1 MPPSRPGASNAKP
14 KADTKPKAPSS
25 AHKVPTIVKA
35 PQNISAFKQRKM
47 WDSKFTSKKR
57 TAVAVLGRLNND
69 REETHTATFRM
80 ITDAGPRDHFAD
92 TVTRPLTVTIRFPV
106 TQSLA
111 ATQLEVARNFRWPA
125 SSAIYLQDSHGWDRP
140 LLTDASLQAAFDN
153 WEATSGERN
162 RAKYNALLSEVEDY
176 LGASALEIQL
186 RGAGAAW
193 EIACRNSN
201 HSALSV
207 DFVDSL
213 HGLLSA
219 PFAPATHAA
228 AAIHMLIQVPTTL
241 ARFPRR
247 LIDSLDRAVHVA
259 LTPPPVDDLASLC
272 RGSPAFLAR
281 QPVACLHRLLDTTLP
296 AVQHATL
303 MARSHTDLTLWLLLL
318 RVAPRDEVPETAPNA
333 DEPNEPPSNEEEAQ
347 EDAAAAAAAA
357 AAKAAAAA
365 VPPPEPLCEVSPAA
379 ARAALAS
386 ASGGG
391 RTRTA
396 SILSATE
403 TSKVALAEAALVEP
417 PVYALEEVG
426 LRLGVLELLAALI
439 ALQPTTCGGRLAAA
453 GALPHLSRWLRRS
466 LDDYLKGDEGGAPAP
481 VVEAAAALAA
491 AAEDTRG
498 KAKAKPTEDDEK
510 AADPKAKAAAAA
522 AAAAAATA
530 AEAQAS
536 GMTELQLIDA
546 KRKRSASGSPPA
558 LLLLSVASVLL
569 RLRVGRDHTSEAVA
583 VALIETCAA
592 AALPIHQVMASDC
605 MLIAFLIS
613 SPSIRCSRHDDP

>member
-14 KADTKPKAPSS
+14 KADSKPKAPSS
-25 AHKVPTIVKA
+25 VPKVPAIVKA
-35 PQNISAFKQRKM
+35 PPNISAFKQRKI

-80 ITDAGPRDHFAD
+80 ITEAGPRDHFAD

-140 LLTDASLQAAFDN
+140 LLTESSLQAAFDN

-207 DFVDSL
+207 GFVDSL

-296 AVQHATL
+296 AVQHASL
-303 MARSHTDLTLWLLLL
+303 MARSHTELTLWLLLL

-333 DEPNEPPSNEEEAQ
+333 DEPNEPPSNEE
-347 EDAAAAAAAA
+347 DAEAAAAAA

-365 VPPPEPLCEVSPAA
+365 VQPPEPLCEVSPAA

-403 TSKVALAEAALVEP
+403 TSKVAMAEAALLEL

-426 LRLGVLELLAALI
+426 LRLGLLELIAALI

-466 LDDYLKGDEGGAPAP
+466 LDEYLKGDEGGAPAD

-491 AAEDTRG
+491 ATEDTG
-498 KAKAKPTEDDEK
+498 GQAKAKPTEDDEK

>member
-14 KADTKPKAPSS
+14 KADSKPKAPSS
-25 AHKVPTIVKA
+25 VPKVPAIVKA
-35 PQNISAFKQRKM
+35 PPNISAFKQRKM

-80 ITDAGPRDHFAD
+80 ITEAGPRDHFAD

-111 ATQLEVARNFRWPA
+111 ATQLDVARSFRWPA

-140 LLTDASLQAAFDN
+140 LLTEASLQAAFDN

-296 AVQHATL
+296 AVQHASL
-303 MARSHTDLTLWLLLL
+303 MARSHTELTLWLLLL

-333 DEPNEPPSNEEEAQ
+333 DEPNEPPSNEE
-347 EDAAAAAAAA
+347 DAEAAAAAA

-403 TSKVALAEAALVEP
+403 TSKVAMAEAALLEL

-426 LRLGVLELLAALI
+426 LRLGLLELIAALI

-466 LDDYLKGDEGGAPAP
+466 LDEYLKGDEGGAPAD

-491 AAEDTRG
+491 ATEDTG
-498 KAKAKPTEDDEK
+498 GQAKAKLTEDDEK

-522 AAAAAATA
+522 AAAAAA
-530 AEAQAS
+530 EAQAS
-536 GMTELQLIDA
+536 GLTELQLIDA

-558 LLLLSVASVLL
+558 LLMLSVASVLL

-592 AALPIHQVMASDC
+592 AALPIHQVLEA
-605 MLIAFLIS
+605 
-613 SPSIRCSRHDDP
+613 

>member
-25 AHKVPTIVKA
+25 VPKVPAIVKA
-35 PQNISAFKQRKM
+35 PPNISAFKQRKM

-92 TVTRPLTVTIRFPV
+92 PVTRPLTVTIRFPV

-111 ATQLEVARNFRWPA
+111 ATQLDVARSFRWPA

-140 LLTDASLQAAFDN
+140 LLTEASLQAAFDN

-296 AVQHATL
+296 AVQHASL
-303 MARSHTDLTLWLLLL
+303 MARSHTELTLWLLLL

-333 DEPNEPPSNEEEAQ
+333 DEPNEPPSNEE
-347 EDAAAAAAAA
+347 DAEAAAAAA

-403 TSKVALAEAALVEP
+403 TSKVAMAEAALLEL

-426 LRLGVLELLAALI
+426 LRLGLLELIAALI

-466 LDDYLKGDEGGAPAP
+466 LDEYLKGDEGGAPAD

-491 AAEDTRG
+491 ATEDTG
-498 KAKAKPTEDDEK
+498 GQAKAKPTEDDEK

-522 AAAAAATA
+522 AAAAAA
-530 AEAQAS
+530 EAQAS
-536 GMTELQLIDA
+536 GLTELQLIDA

-558 LLLLSVASVLL
+558 LLMLSVASVLL

-592 AALPIHQVMASDC
+592 AALPIHQVLEA
-605 MLIAFLIS
+605 
-613 SPSIRCSRHDDP
+613 

>member
-14 KADTKPKAPSS
+14 KADSKPKAPSS
-25 AHKVPTIVKA
+25 VPKVPAIVKA
-35 PQNISAFKQRKM
+35 PPNISAFKQRKM

-80 ITDAGPRDHFAD
+80 ITEAGPRDHFAD

-111 ATQLEVARNFRWPA
+111 ATQLEVARSFRWPA

-140 LLTDASLQAAFDN
+140 LLTESSLQAAFDN

-176 LGASALEIQL
+176 LGASTLEIQL

-296 AVQHATL
+296 AVQHASL
-303 MARSHTDLTLWLLLL
+303 MARSHTELTLWLLLL

-333 DEPNEPPSNEEEAQ
+333 DEPNEPPSTE
-347 EDAAAAAAAA
+347 EDAEAAAAAA

-403 TSKVALAEAALVEP
+403 TSKVAMAEAALLEL

-426 LRLGVLELLAALI
+426 LRLGLLELIAALI

-466 LDDYLKGDEGGAPAP
+466 LDEYLKGDEGGAPAD

-491 AAEDTRG
+491 ATEDTG
-498 KAKAKPTEDDEK
+498 GQAKAKLTEDDEK

-522 AAAAAATA
+522 AAAAAA
-530 AEAQAS
+530 EAQAS
-536 GMTELQLIDA
+536 GLTELQLIDA

-558 LLLLSVASVLL
+558 LLMLSVASVLL

-592 AALPIHQVMASDC
+592 AALPIHQVLEA
-605 MLIAFLIS
+605 
-613 SPSIRCSRHDDP
+613 